1 MAAPL
6 KVLFVA
12 SELAPLVSTG
22 GLADVVGALPKALHA
37 AGLDVR
43 VAMPCYRR
51 IPEQQRGT
59 PVAMC
64 IANLGAK
71 TAYGAI
77 REARVPGTDIPLY
90 LVEHEAYFGRET
102 PYGSGS
108 YEYSDNPERFSF
120 FCLALLD
127 GLPNTGWTPDVVHAH
142 DWPAAALP
150 AHLKTRYHSH
160 PAWERTKSVFT
171 IHNLAYQGRYG
182 RQHFAATGLP
192 WDLFH
197 MDAFEYEGDMNLMK
211 GGIAFADR
219 LTTVSPRYAREIQTV
234 DYGCGLHGLLQ
245 KRSDDLHGIIN
256 GVDYSVWHP
265 QHDPLLPA
273 NYGLGNLAGKAL
285 CRKVLLEELGLADT
299 GQPVMA
305 MVSRLAWQKG
315 IDLAVAALPD
325 ILKMGFSVVILG
337 SGEEYLEH
345 RLLELAAAF
354 PGQLRVSL
362 KFDVGLSH
370 RIEAAADFFLMPSRY
385 EPCGLS
391 QTYSL
396 AYATVPIVRATGGLW
411 DTVRGLPGA
420 CQNAGN
426 ATGLRFVPMTPQ
438 AVGRAAMQ
446 ARALFDNKELLGQV
460 RDNGMLEDFSWNR
473 SSAAYAALYEEAVA
487 A

>member
-22 GLADVVGALPKALHA
+22 GLADVVGALPKSLQA

-51 IPEQQRGT
+51 IPQEHRGIHR
-59 PVAMC
+59 AMC

-77 REARVPGTDIPLY
+77 RESRVPGTEIPLY
-90 LVEHEAYFGRET
+90 LVEHEAYFGREA

-127 GLPNTGWTPDVVHAH
+127 GLPNVGWTPDVVHAH

-150 AHLKTRYHSH
+150 AHLKTRFHSH
-160 PAWERTKSVFT
+160 PAWAKTKSVYT
-171 IHNLAYQGRYG
+171 IHNLAYQGRYA
-182 RQHFAATGLP
+182 RQHYAATGLP

-197 MDAFEYEGDMNLMK
+197 MDGFEFEGDMNLMK

-245 KRSDDLHGIIN
+245 KRADELHGIIN

-265 QHDPLLPA
+265 KNDKMLPA
-273 NYGLGNLAGKAL
+273 NYGLGDLTGKAQ
-285 CRKVLLEELGLADT
+285 CRRVLLEELAIPDT

-315 IDLAVAALPD
+315 IDLAVAALPE
-325 ILKMGFSVVILG
+325 ILEMGFSVVILG
-337 SGEEYLEH
+337 SGEEHLER
-345 RLLELAAAF
+345 RLHEIAGAF
-354 PGQLRVSL
+354 PEQLRVSL

-370 RIEAAADFFLMPSRY
+370 RIEAGADFFLMPSRY

-391 QTYSL
+391 QIYSL

-411 DTVRGLPGA
+411 DTVRGLGP
-420 CQNAGN
+420 AGNTADN
-426 ATGLRFVPMTPQ
+426 ATGVRFVPMTPQ
-438 AVGRAAMQ
+438 AVVRAAKQ
-446 ARALFDNKELLGQV
+446 SRALFDNKELLGQV
-460 RDNGMLEDFSWNR
+460 RDNGMREDFSWAR
-473 SSAAYAALYEEAVA
+473 SSAAYAELYAEAA
-487 A
+487 AA

>member
-22 GLADVVGALPKALHA
+22 GLADVVGALPKSLQA

-51 IPEQQRGT
+51 IPLEHRGIHR
-59 PVAMC
+59 AMC

-77 REARVPGTDIPLY
+77 RESRVPGTEIPLY
-90 LVEHEAYFGRET
+90 LVEHEAYFGREA

-127 GLPNTGWTPDVVHAH
+127 GLPNVGWTPDVVHAH

-150 AHLKTRYHSH
+150 AHLKTRFHSH
-160 PAWERTKSVFT
+160 PAWAKTKSVYT
-171 IHNLAYQGRYG
+171 IHNLAYQGRYA
-182 RQHFAATGLP
+182 RQHYAATGLP

-197 MDAFEYEGDMNLMK
+197 MDGFEFEGDMNLMK

-245 KRSDDLHGIIN
+245 KRADELHGIIN
-256 GVDYSVWHP
+256 GIDYSVWHP
-265 QHDPLLPA
+265 KNDKMLPA
-273 NYGLGNLAGKAL
+273 NYGLGDLTGKAH
-285 CRKVLLEELGLADT
+285 CRRVLLEELAIPDT

-315 IDLAVAALPD
+315 IDLAVAALPE
-325 ILKMGFSVVILG
+325 ILEMGFSVVILG
-337 SGEEYLEH
+337 SGEEHLER
-345 RLLELAAAF
+345 RLHEIAAAF
-354 PGQLRVSL
+354 PEQLRVSL

-370 RIEAAADFFLMPSRY
+370 RIEAGADFFLMPSRY

-391 QTYSL
+391 QIYSL

-411 DTVRGLPGA
+411 DTVRGLGPVGHTA
-420 CQNAGN
+420 DS
-426 ATGLRFVPMTPQ
+426 ATGVRFVPMTPQ
-438 AVGRAAMQ
+438 AVVRAAKQ
-446 ARALFDNKELLGQV
+446 SRALFDNKELLGQV
-460 RDNGMLEDFSWNR
+460 RDNGMREDFSWAR
-473 SSAAYAALYEEAVA
+473 SSAAYAELYAEAA
-487 A
+487 AA

>member
-6 KVLFVA
+6 KILFVA

-22 GLADVVGALPKALHA
+22 GLADVVGALPKSLHA
-37 AGLDVR
+37 AGLDIR

-64 IANLGAK
+64 IAQLGSK

-77 REARVPGTDIPLY
+77 RESRVPGTDIPLY
-90 LVEHEAYFGRET
+90 LVEHEAYFGREA

-127 GLPNTGWTPDVVHAH
+127 GLPNAGWTPDVVHAH

-150 AHLKTRYHSH
+150 AHLKTRFHSH
-160 PAWERTKSVFT
+160 PAWARTKSVFT
-171 IHNLAYQGRYG
+171 IHNLAYQGRYA
-182 RQHFAATGLP
+182 REHYAETGLP

-197 MDAFEYEGDMNLMK
+197 MDAFEFEGDMNLMK

-234 DYGCGLHGLLQ
+234 DYGCGLHGLLR
-245 KRSDDLHGIIN
+245 KRADDLHGIIN

-265 QHDPLLPA
+265 KNDPLLPA
-273 NYGLGNLAGKAL
+273 QYALGDLAGKQR
-285 CRKVLLEELGLADT
+285 CRAVLLEELGMPDN
-299 GQPVMA
+299 GQPLMA

-325 ILKMGFSVVILG
+325 ILEMGYSVVILG
-337 SGEEYLEH
+337 SGEEHLER
-345 RLLELAAAF
+345 RLHEIAAAF
-354 PGQLRVSL
+354 PEQLRVAL

-391 QTYSL
+391 QIYSL
-396 AYATVPIVRATGGLW
+396 AYATVPIVRATGGLR
-411 DTVRGLPGA
+411 DTVRGLRASGS
-420 CQNAGN
+420 NASD
-426 ATGLRFVPMTPQ
+426 ATGVHFVPMTSQ
-438 AVGRAAMQ
+438 AVARAAKQ

-460 RDNGMLEDFSWNR
+460 RDNGMREDFSWGR
-473 SSAAYAALYEEAVA
+473 SSAAYAALYAEAVA